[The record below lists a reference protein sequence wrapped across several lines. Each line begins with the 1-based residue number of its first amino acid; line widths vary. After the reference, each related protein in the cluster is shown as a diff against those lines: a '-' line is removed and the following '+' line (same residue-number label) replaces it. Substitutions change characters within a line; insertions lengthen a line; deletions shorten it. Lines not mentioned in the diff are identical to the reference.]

1 MGKYLIIAL
10 AFIPL
15 GLMSERSA
23 ENAAHEDYVRQYR
36 SLAVKEMERSGVP
49 ASIKLAQALLESNG
63 GRSELALQAR
73 NHFGIKC
80 GRSWKGPVYQLQDD
94 ERDPQGNAIA
104 SCFRVYRD
112 VASSFA
118 DHSDFLRDPDKQA
131 RYGDLFRLPPTDYR
145 GWAHGLQRAGYATN
159 PKYAE
164 RLIDLIERYRL
175 DQYDLLGPDASDRL
189 AGIGRINDVR
199 LAYALPGEDLEA
211 IARRTGSSADRL
223 RRYNEDRYLPD
234 QALQENDLVFLQ
246 PKRTFFRGRQRWHKV
261 REGETLADIAQGY
274 GLQTEALRKKNRIP
288 SGHEPLAGEKVKL
301 RWKVRRPDA
310 PRTRLAN
317 PRPEAT
323 YPQAAPTPPARGT
336 ALPDSEPLPPPATP
350 AATPAE
356 SRPPD
361 PTDEAPAGRPEYHT
375 VAAGETLFG
384 LARRY
389 GTTPARI
396 KTWNSLKSDQINTG
410 QRLRVR

>member
-1 MGKYLIIAL
+1 MGKYLFIAL

-15 GLMSERSA
+15 GLMSDRYTDH
-23 ENAAHEDYVRQYR
+23 AAHEDYIRQFR
-36 SLAVKEMERSGVP
+36 NLAVREMERSGVP

-80 GRSWKGPVYQLQDD
+80 GRSWNGPVYQLHDD
-94 ERDPQGNAIA
+94 DRDAQGNSIA
-104 SCFRVYRD
+104 SCFRVYKD
-112 VASSFA
+112 VADSYA

-145 GWAHGLQRAGYATN
+145 GWAYGLQRAGYATN

-164 RLIDLIERYRL
+164 RLIDLIQRYQL

-211 IARRTGSSADRL
+211 IARRTGISADRL

-234 QALQENDLVFLQ
+234 QALQENELVFLQ
-246 PKRTFFRGRQRWHKV
+246 PKRGFFRGRQRWHKV

-274 GLQTEALRKKNRIP
+274 GIKTEALRRKNRIP
-288 SGHEPLAGEKVKL
+288 EGHEPLSGEKVKL
-301 RWKVRRPDA
+301 RWKVRREET
-310 PRTRLAN
+310 PRTRLTL
-317 PRPEAT
+317 PRPEVLVPTAS
-323 YPQAAPTPPARGT
+323 PAPAVHGAPS
-336 ALPDSEPLPPPATP
+336 PDSEPLPPPSTGAAP
-350 AATPAE
+350 APVP
-356 SRPPD
+356 RPPD
-361 PTDEAPAGRPEYHT
+361 PLDEAPASQPVFHT
-375 VAAGETLFG
+375 VTAGETLFG

-389 GTTPARI
+389 GTTAERI
-396 KTWNSLKSDQINTG
+396 KAWNSLPSDQINTG